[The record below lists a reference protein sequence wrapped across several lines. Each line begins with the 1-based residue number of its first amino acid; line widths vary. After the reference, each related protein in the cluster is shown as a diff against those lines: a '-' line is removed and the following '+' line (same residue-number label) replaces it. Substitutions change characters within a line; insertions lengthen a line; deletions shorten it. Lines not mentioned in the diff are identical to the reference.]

1 MLIFPAFSPIII
13 CVEKYWPLIQLYD
26 MADLS
31 NDYIWG
37 SKARGVQNGKENFQ
51 DDKNDLF

>member
-1 MLIFPAFSPIII
+1 
-13 CVEKYWPLIQLYD
+13 

-31 NDYIWG
+31 NDKIWG

-51 DDKNDLF
+51 DDKNGLF